1 MNELTFSLR
10 DLYPNIATTQE
21 ETSHK
26 ANPDAE
32 DQTVLNEDANL
43 SEKADNNNASS
54 KTILIAIIII
64 VALVVLFGTSKQ
76 GCGKMG
82 INEINEI
89 ISTLG
94 FPVAMVLYF
103 IWDKYKVTS
112 NLVQAINNNN
122 KILTMLLTKLAL
134 VEEGLE
140 NE

>member
-1 MNELTFSLR
+1 MS
-10 DLYPNIATTQE
+10 
-21 ETSHK
+21 
-26 ANPDAE
+26 
-32 DQTVLNEDANL
+32 
-43 SEKADNNNASS
+43 
-54 KTILIAIIII
+54 
-64 VALVVLFGTSKQ
+64 
-76 GCGKMG
+76 

-122 KILTMLLTKLAL
+122 KILTMLLTKLDL